1 MSERVSSGDE
11 AASGNGRLAVQ
22 TPVAGWIEL
31 TAPSRQEYLDR
42 IASFVEKIDEELDAL
57 AGARLDHETR
67 EEVKLALTEI
77 ASNAMEWGNRGDES
91 RRVHVSYGL
100 FPGELVLKVE
110 DEGEGFDPAAV
121 PDPTVSPAALQR
133 RRLAGGKRMG
143 GFGLLVARKVMDR
156 VIHSERGN
164 CVLLTKSLPG
174 RVDNGLQQGQTG

>member
-11 AASGNGRLAVQ
+11 PPRDDGRLAVW
-22 TPVAGWIEL
+22 TPAAGWIEL
-31 TAPSRQEYLDR
+31 TAPSRQEYLDK
-42 IASFVEKIDEELDAL
+42 IASFIEKIEEGIDAL
-57 AGARLDHETR
+57 GGTRLDHETR
-67 EEVKLALTEI
+67 EEVKLALMEI

-121 PDPTVSPAALQR
+121 PNPTAAPAALQR

-174 RVDNGLQQGQTG
+174 RADNGLQQG

>member
-11 AASGNGRLAVQ
+11 PPRDNGRLAVW
-22 TPVAGWIEL
+22 TPAAGWIEL

-42 IASFVEKIDEELDAL
+42 IASFIEKIEEEIDAL
-57 AGARLDHETR
+57 GGTRLDHETR

-100 FPGELVLKVE
+100 FRHGARGAELVLKVE

-121 PDPTVSPAALQR
+121 PDPTVRPAALQR
-133 RRLAGGKRMG
+133 RRLARGKRMG

-174 RVDNGLQQGQTG
+174 PSTT

>member
-1 MSERVSSGDE
+1 MSERVSSGD
-11 AASGNGRLAVQ
+11 GTPCDNGRLAVR
-22 TPVAGWIEL
+22 TPAAGWIEL
-31 TAPSRQEYLDR
+31 TAPSRHEYLDR
-42 IASFVEKIDEELDAL
+42 IASFVEKIDDELGAF
-57 AGARLDHETR
+57 AGTGLDRETR

-91 RRVHVSYGL
+91 RSIHVSYGL

-121 PDPTVSPAALQR
+121 PDPTVRPADLQR
-133 RRLAGGKRMG
+133 GRLARGKRMG

-164 CVLLTKSLPG
+164 CVLMTKSLPG
-174 RVDNGLQQGQTG
+174 RADNGLQQGQTG